1 MTIRGVSWRYFVILN
16 EMILTLM
23 REREREAIGG
33 KTSWKYFVIP
43 NEMVL
48 TLMRERERERGAK
61 IKQLEAGRVG
71 GILSFLMRWF

>member
-1 MTIRGVSWRYFVILN
+1 MTIRGGMSWKYFVILN

-48 TLMRERERERGAK
+48 TLMRERERERERGK
-61 IKQLEAGRVG
+61 NKTIG
-71 GILSFLMRWF
+71 GGTS